1 MDVFGFKVEFAKTE
15 VLVEEEVFVYGFVS
29 FVSEFGGS
37 LGLFLGWSFMTV
49 WDLADALLEKIRKK
63 D

>member
-1 MDVFGFKVEFAKTE
+1 M
-15 VLVEEEVFVYGFVS
+15 LVEEEVFVYGFVS

-49 WDLADALLEKIRKK
+49 WDLAEALLEKIRKK